1 MCIVCTVWSSAL
13 FFLHICLY
21 SSYILPPF
29 LSNRIEFF
37 TLYYMERFCYVR
49 LKKIYHDDWY
59 QWALT
64 HQTRTKKKQNLIY
77 YINKNCGSFFVLSS
91 RKKRRAYKHII
102 CISKRVTK
110 PFDNL
115 CGEYTNIERGRRG
128 DGSKE
133 KNDNGQKCYR
143 NNILTFYMNVRASE
157 QTSECVF
164 LCVSILYLPLL
175 FEFDNTRKEW
185 KWKKNTTNNNNTEEL
200 NSKNRFKGTEV
211 RSACYAIIYG
221 NRFQV

>member
-1 MCIVCTVWSSAL
+1 MNKYIYRLCVLCAL
-13 FFLHICLY
+13 CGRQHCSFSIFVSILHIFCHH
-21 SSYILPPF
+21 F
-29 LSNRIEFF
+29 FSNRIEFF
-37 TLYYMERFCYVR
+37 TLYYIERFCYVR

-77 YINKNCGSFFVLSS
+77 YINKNCGSFFVPSS

-115 CGEYTNIERGRRG
+115 CGVYTNIERGRRG
-128 DGSKE
+128 NGSKQ

-157 QTSECVF
+157 QASVCFCV
-164 LCVSILYLPLL
+164 
-175 FEFDNTRKEW
+175 
-185 KWKKNTTNNNNTEEL
+185 
-200 NSKNRFKGTEV
+200 
-211 RSACYAIIYG
+211 
-221 NRFQV
+221 